1 MSQENDDAGALVER
15 QSKHMMSFAIYRKLK
30 GVVDSWNREERGKAR
45 VVAAALVGL
54 GLWFALV
61 VASAFF
67 LSAYSVLISIAGFL
81 VWIGFVAVLMRKHLG
96 TPGSSA

>member
-1 MSQENDDAGALVER
+1 MCSEDNESGEFVQR
-15 QSKHMMSFAIYRKLK
+15 QSGRMMSFAVYRKLK
-30 GVVDSWNREERGKAR
+30 AVVDSWEREERGKAR

-67 LSAYSVLISIAGFL
+67 LPVYSVLISIAGFL
-81 VWIGFVAVLMRKHLG
+81 VWIGLVAVLIRKHLG
-96 TPGSSA
+96 MPGSSA